1 MRRLLYLLLFSLL
14 ASYASPL
21 AYAAKKRTRRA
32 AKPKVEDKRVY
43 LVHADVLHYDMYKNR
58 DAQILNGKVQFRHKG
73 ATLHCDSAFFYEATN
88 SFEAFGHVRMYQ
100 GDTLSL
106 LSEYAF
112 YDGNDEMAIARRN
125 VQLKNRGTTLYTDS
139 LNFDR
144 LYDNAYFFEG
154 GKMVDGKTTLVS
166 DWGEYNT
173 KTKLAVFNFDVKMR
187 NKDMYL
193 TTDTLYYDTQT
204 STAQIVGP
212 TDITSGASHIYSER
226 GYYDTKNDRAR
237 LLDRSVL
244 DNGGKTLV
252 GDSLWHDE
260 KAGVSKAYYNIVY
273 TDSVNKNM
281 MTGNYGEYD
290 DLTGY
295 AMCTDSAVVADFSQ
309 RDTLFMH
316 ADTFKIFT
324 FNINT
329 DSVYRK
335 IHAYNKVRAYRMDVQ
350 AVCDSLVYNSQ
361 DSCMTMYRDPIVWN
375 MSQQLVGEEI
385 QVFMKDSV
393 VDHAHVINQAFSIE
407 QLPDLV
413 NYNQVSSKEMFAF
426 FKEGK
431 IHEAQAKDNVLI
443 IYYPEDSSDSS
454 LIGLNYTE
462 TSELKMLMENGKMKK
477 IWMPKAEGTLYPMSQ
492 IPPEKKQLDGFAWFD
507 YVRPLSK
514 EDIFV
519 WRGKKKGT
527 EMKATPNRKKKKSTS
542 PMLPPSDSPTSSM
555 LSPSDSPTAP
565 AHD

>member
-1 MRRLLYLLLFSLL
+1 MLFLLLVPAAF
-14 ASYASPL
+14 
-21 AYAAKKRTRRA
+21 AAKKKARRA
-32 AKPKVEDKRVY
+32 GRPKVEDKRIY
-43 LVHADVLHYDMYKNR
+43 LVHADVLHFDQWRNP

-73 ATLHCDSAFFYEATN
+73 ASLYCDSAYFYEASN
-88 SFEAFGHVRMYQ
+88 SFEAFGHVKMYQ

-106 LSEYAF
+106 FSDYAY
-112 YDGNDEMAIARRN
+112 YDGNDELAIARHN
-125 VQLKNRGTTLYTDS
+125 VQLKNRNTTLYTDS

-173 KTKLAVFNFDVKMR
+173 KTKKAVFNYDVRMR

-193 TTDTLYYDTQT
+193 TTDTLYYDTRS
-204 STAQIVGP
+204 STAEIVGP
-212 TDITSGASHIYSER
+212 TDITSGRSHIYSER
-226 GYYDTKNDRAR
+226 GFYDTRNDRAR

-244 DNGGKTLV
+244 TNQGKKLIA
-252 GDSLWHDE
+252 DSIWHDD
-260 KAGVSKAYYNIVY
+260 KAGLSKAYYNIIY
-273 TDSVNKNM
+273 TDTVNKNKL
-281 MTGNYGEYD
+281 TGDYGEYD
-290 DLTGY
+290 DERGY
-295 AMCTDSAVVADFSQ
+295 AMCTDRAVVMDFSQ

-335 IHAYNKVRAYRMDVQ
+335 IHAYNKVRAYRIDVQ

-361 DSCMTMYRDPIVWN
+361 DSCMTMYHDPIVWN
-375 MSQQLVGEEI
+375 NNQQLVGEEI

-407 QLPDLV
+407 QMPDKE
-413 NYNQVSSKEMFAF
+413 NFNQISSDEMFAF
-426 FKEGK
+426 FKEGA
-431 IHEAQAKDNVLI
+431 IDEAQAKGNVLI
-443 IYYPEDSSDSS
+443 IYYPVDEADSS

-462 TSELKMLMENGKMKK
+462 TTELRMFMENRKMKK

-492 IPPEKKQLDGFAWFD
+492 IPPDKKFLPGYAWFD
-507 YVRPLSK
+507 DVRPLSK
-514 EDIFV
+514 QDIFV
-519 WRGKKKGT
+519 WRPKRAGTELKPKQPKPTKGKKG
-527 EMKATPNRKKKKSTS
+527 
-542 PMLPPSDSPTSSM
+542 
-555 LSPSDSPTAP
+555 
-565 AHD
+565 